1 MIRRLTNMDLENARM
16 IDITLTL
23 PSEYDAQVEYLYD
36 CLPLN
41 NKHRLKQRKID
52 ALKFILA
59 NLDLSYSLGKPIKY
73 SRRSNTYSIGTHY
86 GKDFYTYR
94 IVVPLINALLRQGL
108 AEGKRGWTAPETAKR
123 YISRLWT
130 NAQMLH
136 VIPHFGDLRLEYVP
150 IDRIIQLRDKDK
162 KSVPYPETAETIRM
176 REVLS
181 NYNNMIERAEVTL
194 LIPGDHYLT
203 EKEKE
208 TINSLTILNNK
219 LLTNINNYYNF
230 INYSINIY
238 NYYNNTIN
246 ISPLL
251 ITFDNIEIPYCIT
264 ICRNN
269 LHRVFNDNSFFL
281 GGRFYGADYQ
291 RCSERLRS
299 FIQINNSPTVE
310 LDYSGMHL
318 RILYHL
324 EGIDFRN
331 DLYSFTCEGDTHLR
345 SVLKSICLYALNCSN
360 RKTAEKA
367 CWYNLAIKGNQ
378 LPQNPESYQFIR
390 DMMDLMVSKH
400 GRVAHHFFTGI
411 GKLLQNIDS
420 QITGGIMRRFTELD
434 VPVLCIHDSF
444 IVPGGFEEMLFEIMQ
459 EEYYKV
465 MGFYPVIK

>member
-1 MIRRLTNMDLENARM
+1 
-16 IDITLTL
+16 
-23 PSEYDAQVEYLYD
+23 
-36 CLPLN
+36 
-41 NKHRLKQRKID
+41 
-52 ALKFILA
+52 
-59 NLDLSYSLGKPIKY
+59 
-73 SRRSNTYSIGTHY
+73 
-86 GKDFYTYR
+86 
-94 IVVPLINALLRQGL
+94 
-108 AEGKRGWTAPETAKR
+108 
-123 YISRLWT
+123 
-130 NAQMLH
+130 MLH
-136 VIPHFGDLRLEYVP
+136 VIPDFGDLRLEYVP

-162 KSVPYPETAETIRM
+162 KSVLYPETAETVRM

-181 NYNNMIERAEVTL
+181 DYNNMIERAEVTL
-194 LIPGDHYLT
+194 LMPGDHYLK

-219 LLTNINNYYNF
+219 LSTNIHNYYNYT
-230 INYSINIY
+230 NYSINIHPS
-238 NYYNNTIN
+238 YNNTIN

-251 ITFDNIEIPYCIT
+251 ITFGNIEYPYYVT

-269 LHRVFNDNSFFL
+269 LHRVFNDNSCFL

-318 RILYHL
+318 RMLYHL

-331 DLYSFTCEGDTHLR
+331 DLYTFTCEGDAHLR

-360 RKTAEKA
+360 RLTAEKA

-378 LPQNPESYQFIR
+378 LPQNQASYQFIR

-420 QITGGIMRRFTELD
+420 QITEGIMRRFTDLG
-434 VPVLCIHDSF
+434 VPVLCIHDSY
-444 IVPGGFEEMLFEIMQ
+444 IVPDSWKEMLFEIMQ
-459 EEYYKV
+459 EEYLKI
-465 MGFYPVIK
+465 MGFSPVIK